1 MSTRDQDKAMSE
13 ELNEKSDPELGAS
26 LICGA
31 GVLIIIMAS
40 VFALGIELHLA
51 LTLALIWSAF
61 NAAVQGYR
69 FRDTKALM
77 NDGVTTAIGAIYIF
91 MLIGIVIAALIE
103 SGTIAGIIV
112 YALGVVDPRWFLPAS
127 LLLCTFMSLATGTSW
142 GTVATAGVVLVGLGT
157 IMGLPAP
164 VVAGSAIS
172 GALFGDKMSPL
183 SDTTIL
189 AATSAETEIDLH
201 IRAMSYTTLP
211 AYLIA
216 LVIFAVLSFK
226 YSGATLSLEEV
237 TVLRTA
243 LEEQF
248 SVQPIIFLPLV
259 VILVMS
265 IRGIAAEPSMM
276 AGTAVAVVIAVTLQ
290 DRDVSQVLYSL
301 QNGFTSNTGVESI
314 DSLLSCGGLQSMMWT
329 LSLALIALALGGIL
343 NGVGFLR
350 VLMSAL
356 IRQIRNTTQLVAST
370 IATCV
375 VANMSMGENYLS
387 VIFGTQIYK
396 ETYKERGL
404 KPAMLSRCVEEGAT
418 LSAGLIPWTT
428 TGAFF
433 SASLGVPTV
442 EYAPWV
448 LLTFINI
455 ILSIGFTA
463 MNKGVLKATPDSEQ
477 LVNQT

>member
-1 MSTRDQDKAMSE
+1 MTTLDQE
-13 ELNEKSDPELGAS
+13 NTEPEKVTGKGDPGLQAS
-26 LICGA
+26 VICCV
-31 GVLIIIMAS
+31 GVLVIIMAS
-40 VFALGIELHLA
+40 VFVLQIELHLA
-51 LTLALIWSAF
+51 LALALIWSAF
-61 NAAVQGYR
+61 NAAFQGYR
-69 FRDTKALM
+69 FKDTKALM
-77 NDGVTTAIGAIYIF
+77 NDGVNTAISAIYIF

-103 SGTIAGIIV
+103 SGTIGGIIV

-127 LLLCTFMSLATGTSW
+127 MLLCTFMSLATGTSW

-189 AATSAETEIDLH
+189 AATSAETEIDRH
-201 IRAMSYTTLP
+201 IRAMSFTTVP

-216 LVIFAVLSFK
+216 LIIFAVLSVK
-226 YSGATLSLEEV
+226 YAGSALSLEEV
-237 TVLRTA
+237 TSLKVA
-243 LEEQF
+243 LEAQF
-248 SVQPIIFLPLV
+248 SVQLIIFLPLV
-259 VILVMS
+259 VIMAMS
-265 IRGIAAEPSMM
+265 IRRVAAEPSMM
-276 AGTAVAVVIAVTLQ
+276 AGTVIAVIIAVTIQ
-290 DRDVSQVLYSL
+290 DREFGQVLNSL
-301 QNGFTSNTGVESI
+301 QNGFTSNTGVESV
-314 DSLLSCGGLQSMMWT
+314 DSLLSRGGLQSMMWT

-350 VLMSAL
+350 VLMRAL
-356 IRQIRNTTQLVAST
+356 IRQIRTTTQLVTST
-370 IATCV
+370 IATCI

-396 ETYKERGL
+396 ETYKERDL

-442 EYAPWV
+442 QYAPWV
-448 LLTFINI
+448 LLTSLNI
-455 ILSIGFTA
+455 FLSIGLTA
-463 MNKGVLKATPDSEQ
+463 MNKGVLRAEGDHDASKKSK
-477 LVNQT
+477 